1 MHTSVCVC
9 VCITGAIEPLVKLIE
24 AGGEGFKG
32 QDSDTF
38 KAEIVQHLLTLQVS
52 HPQLREAIQE
62 ACLVSTLP
70 CILSFT

>member
-1 MHTSVCVC
+1 MK
-9 VCITGAIEPLVKLIE
+9 LVE
-24 AGGEGFKG
+24 AGGEGSKG

-62 ACLVSTLP
+62 ACPLLHAVM
-70 CILSFT
+70 LSPFAQPNFEEW